1 MGAWETV
8 RHTVW
13 RAAPLE
19 AWVLFGATTVVGVA
33 SYLHRTGWRKVQAA
47 SGYSD
52 ISLTTLAVHV
62 QPATMSAV
70 AETGQHNNTASLNSS
85 DRDNNPEDDQ
95 GETPPHSPP
104 DSPLLP
110 SRKASKGLLTRP
122 APGELDE
129 EGGL

>member
-1 MGAWETV
+1 MLLCV
-8 RHTVW
+8 LLIVL
-13 RAAPLE
+13 APPE

-70 AETGQHNNTASLNSS
+70 AEVGQHNNNTASLNSS
-85 DRDNNPEDDQ
+85 DQ

-104 DSPLLP
+104 DSPLL
-110 SRKASKGLLTRP
+110 
-122 APGELDE
+122 DE
-129 EGGL
+129 EGRL